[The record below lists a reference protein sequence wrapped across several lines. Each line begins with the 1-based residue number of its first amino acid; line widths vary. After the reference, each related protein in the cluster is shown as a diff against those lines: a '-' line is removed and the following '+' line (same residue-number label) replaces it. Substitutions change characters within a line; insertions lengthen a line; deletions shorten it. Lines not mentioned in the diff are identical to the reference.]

1 MGFKQLEVWLG
12 TVECRNLQEPCRTPE
27 MLCERATGK
36 LPAWLQDSANNT
48 DCAAGL
54 SEMVREDL
62 KAAKR
67 DEWSKNTAMRS

>member
-1 MGFKQLEVWLG
+1 MNFEG
-12 TVECRNLQEPCRTPE
+12 LQEPRRTPE

-36 LPAWLQDSANNT
+36 LSAWVQDSVNNT

-62 KAAKR
+62 KAAKL
-67 DEWSKNTAMRS
+67 DELVKKHGYAVLNCHE